1 MLNESLLIT
10 DTNAV
15 ADNKKF
21 KCTAVNGYVA
31 KKSQRMYAPLLH
43 VRPNNDTI
51 VAQQPKLLPPLQNS
65 TVTIGSGQT
74 LRLLC
79 AATKNAKT
87 SKIEWHY
94 TPRSSSSAN
103 TPSIPLQPSN
113 QIELKIENVTLE
125 ANDGIYNCSYAGAF
139 QVSARTSS
147 NSSLFSI
154 RLVCAADI
162 RPADI

>member
-1 MLNESLLIT
+1 M
-10 DTNAV
+10 

-21 KCTAVNGYVA
+21 KCTAFNGYVA

-43 VRPNNDTI
+43 VRPNNDSI
-51 VAQQPKLLPPLQNS
+51 EAQQPKLLPPLQNS

-79 AATKNAKT
+79 ATTTNAKA
-87 SKIEWHY
+87 SQIEWHF

-103 TPSIPLQPSN
+103 APSIPLEPSN
-113 QIELKIENVTLE
+113 HIELKIENATLE

-139 QVSARTSS
+139 QVSSRKSS
-147 NSSLFSI
+147 NTSFFSI
-154 RLVCAADI
+154 RFVCAADI